1 MNNRIVIVIAMMMV
15 LAASQ
20 LAPLTREEL
29 RCNPNPNHNLNPNP
43 NLNNNLNT
51 YDTLYELTRYNV

>member
-29 RCNPNPNHNLNPNP
+29 KCNPNHNPNLNPN
-43 NLNNNLNT
+43 LNLNT